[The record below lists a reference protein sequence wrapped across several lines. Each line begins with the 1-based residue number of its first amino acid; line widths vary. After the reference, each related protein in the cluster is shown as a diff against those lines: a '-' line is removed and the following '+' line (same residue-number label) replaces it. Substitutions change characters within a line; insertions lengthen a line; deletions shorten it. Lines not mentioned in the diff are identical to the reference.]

1 MKSILR
7 KSLIL
12 FLALSLTD
20 TLPLIVNA
28 DRLTEEERVRV
39 NVDTNVTTSTPPAK
53 VTQDGETNNVKI
65 DGMDKGEEGG
75 GATGE
80 GKTSTAPL
88 EVNVENN
95 IDIDVGAKMELSAH
109 LIESVQGLNRGT
121 YLPNYD
127 EVKGLDTLETKYS
140 SLVEYRN
147 FDKDK
152 KRDSIFTQD
161 SGSSF
166 SLDYIEALNWLYK
179 HNYVHRFENVNFN
192 FTEKN
197 QDELSGD
204 IIAENSATGGPQSHT
219 LPLELEE
226 DNYVIQYNM
235 FKIPDELKV
244 VDENNKVLVQTKG
257 KVSGEGNLTFSSKG
271 GKVNIITNEA
281 DGIDGTVWEYKVA
294 VVDVENY
301 ISKNVTKVS
310 LSERKEKEEYFF
322 PKKGDKNNTISK
334 KNYLMQ
340 LMKVV
345 DGVEESRPVMF
356 ESRYE
361 LMDYDTG
368 ERAEVAG
375 HLDALKTP
383 FKEHIGSTGVDMGIN
398 DVSVDF
404 NKYAMAKY
412 YVNPNVYELYLTKAF
427 NSGIIKYDELSD
439 EKLKGIITSQ
449 YTFASKTCEQPEKN
463 KNKQDPLN
471 YLSQSDL
478 DNLNK
483 KIESETGLKTGEFD
497 LSFKKNKDGTIEVT
511 VVPKKKSQT
520 SCKDIKNKASEIEE
534 ENKATKVSLTDKNEY
549 KNMLVKSTVSD
560 FGSLI
565 ADRKTEVNEVNESEI
580 VESDGKP
587 DGDNNGTNEGKD
599 DKDGESEDE
608 KLEKKQSPQ
617 VYDLTLKTI
626 LGTEVPEWDN
636 GLGPL
641 RINYMRPINNN
652 NEYNVKNKLG
662 VFGSS
667 WSNPIE
673 SNNSDTK
680 LSGEFKY
687 NPNYKYFNTEELSYI
702 EAVIYAYRAINAY
715 ADEKLPQREVDII
728 MSMYSIN
735 YGSLTAEEIK
745 ALNYLIAKGI
755 IDGDN
760 AAKFTSTQDIS
771 VEDAMILTYRI
782 ANPSAR
788 LTFKTNFGDID
799 AQMLSNGYAQ
809 SKVTM
814 SNYEGV
820 QPELEVI
827 STEPTEYYI
836 IVNKELKNNDYKL
849 STAKFS
855 NEYDSSIQYST
866 KVYTATQLSRLG
878 LKIEKGMYTVHKYVV
893 PWDVTL
899 DKLGYTHTGSN
910 ERIADWID
918 IELGGGFYLI
928 DKDAITSGLSDL
940 SFNRV
945 IPDYTGTSDTVNSGG
960 EVVANISTESNI
972 EEVEEEPKGFFK
984 TFFDSVANVFTTD
997 EKKNIEKEPTTD
1009 KSNTVIDSNGNMKV
1023 RENKDIPDDNDPEGI
1038 LNFSNNLKSIDME
1051 TFNDDGKNTKKV
1063 YIGINSSAKNN
1074 LLFDGHKLFKGG
1086 ELNKEIVTQIKDIES
1101 IKVLESVPK
1110 DQNGHSVSPNKNNT
1124 FIEFIF
1130 PSTNRRSVNELKSLV
1145 KRRLTLT
1152 GESEIKDSDIASYTG
1167 TANGQTLI
1175 SRKELATFGVT
1186 TTKDAPDI
1194 LVHAGTGTYAYLN
1207 TKENYAL
1214 ISNTVM
1220 KFPENSLMIEIN
1232 ADEIYYN
1239 IDIVKSMMNNK
1250 SYYIFNKEGKYQ
1262 IVSSMKDIKEQ
1273 PILNPTTGAHLDTSY
1288 TAHVE
1293 SYVSETTTSLTDKGL
1308 YLNLSS
1314 VAKTPATFFM
1324 SMDASQNKR
1333 RIYGFEPYY
1342 VKSASSKNGKS
1353 ININQVTNQL
1363 SKQNADVLFAENVLI
1378 NNAIVRQEFFVPKK
1392 ETFLYVDNAIKVTE
1406 LTKEKNITAYAEKYL
1421 NFISTMY
1428 DNMSE
1433 DDIRS
1438 EALVFRDANSY
1449 YNNSNFKFEDLL
1461 NRANYEKKDNATV
1474 KKLVDN
1480 AKKGVDTKPFWVLYF
1495 MGKFNVELPAEQGQT
1510 KQRALEKF
1518 QDALIGQFNKRYK
1531 FTGGFKLSNRSHIN
1545 LLDMSYVTETDIKD
1559 KRRYEIKRIYP
1570 TKGGAFMST
1579 DEDLYINVNNAIY
1592 MKLANRNGAR
1602 AYLAPTENKSN
1613 FSKSLAYDSNTLIMD
1628 TYMNNGT
1635 SNTLTEDA
1643 VQSLKYQ
1650 RDITGNMFYLQNGK
1664 LYNPQT
1670 TYYSSLPDGR
1680 VPLETLSNGS
1690 NFTIS
1695 TGTGSEKM
1703 VVLDRAYKDSNG
1715 DLMVKVAKVKLKE
1728 HKKSGALSST
1738 IQQQLFDYYK
1748 SEQNYKTS
1756 LNSLG
1761 QFVNAVNRQA
1771 KPIDRTLKS
1780 SDLPTGLNRI
1790 YFDADD
1796 KMNNTGYR
1804 VLINVQRSLNDG
1816 SFKELVVM
1824 DYKTNSRSVKN
1835 TSSSARL
1842 SYYDSSTLPYNQLK
1856 LPNVPNTGG
1865 SLGLGNNLTAI
1876 TESKYMIYEVFLF
1889 NYGAVS
1895 VDSGNFAQLDLR
1907 TDYVLNTSPVLTD
1920 LVNELVKA
1928 VNRED
1933 IKVDSKKVGDL
1944 VRGDKLLIS
1953 DGSQTPETLTLV
1965 KTATKGYK
1973 GHSHFI
1979 STHTMGNLVSPNDIR
1994 HESSLLISN
2003 YKLLDSVKIWALGQR
2018 RPLYNF
2024 IGNRELNLAKPS
2036 DIEAHKNDIKL
2047 VSLNG
2052 ENKVLVETKSGSKVE
2067 TKKFV
2072 YTGSS
2077 NGTSFTKGETKAIT
2091 SAEQDEGFNYV
2102 LSLYLNSNL
2111 LVKMNNNGY
2120 YVIDGYGSD
2129 GLVNS
2134 SAFTSRTSRF
2144 SGVANSLLTVL
2155 PAYSAVDGRFLGFD
2169 LTELELKSL
2178 RDLFKLEWWSKLF
2191 ENLVVNIEIIA
2202 SAFGFYYV
2210 YALMVMVVLGKSL
2223 QGGFYRLA
2231 FTPVRIMTLGK
2242 LNIDEV
2248 QLRKFIPKC
2257 MFVLVL
2263 LTFTYAGYIREII
2276 LFTEEVRILL
2286 LEYFVYPFTR

>member
-1 MKSILR
+1 MKSILK
-7 KSLIL
+7 KSLL
-12 FLALSLTD
+12 VFLALSLID
-20 TLPLIVNA
+20 PLPLIASA
-28 DRLTEEERVRV
+28 DRLLDEERVKV
-39 NVDTNVTTSTPPAK
+39 NVDTEITTSAF
-53 VTQDGETNNVKI
+53 ETSKDTNDTSI
-65 DGMDKGEEGG
+65 PGLDSGADEG
-75 GATGE
+75 GATGNNQQ
-80 GKTSTAPL
+80 SNSSSN
-88 EVNVENN
+88 VNVVNN
-95 IDIDVGAKMELSAH
+95 ISVDVGAEMELSAH

-121 YLPNYD
+121 YIPNFD
-127 EVKGLDTLETKYS
+127 EVKGLNTLETKYA

-147 FDKDK
+147 FNKEQ
-152 KRDSIFTQD
+152 KRDRIFTQD
-161 SGSSF
+161 TTGTF
-166 SLDYIEALNWLYK
+166 SLEYIEALNWLYE
-179 HNYVHRFENVNFN
+179 HNYIHRFENLKFD
-192 FTEKN
+192 FEEKN
-197 QDELSGD
+197 RDELGGEVV
-204 IIAENSATGGPQSHT
+204 AENSAKGGPEKHT
-219 LPLELEE
+219 LELELPE
-226 DNYVIQYNM
+226 GPYLIKYDM
-235 FKIPDELKV
+235 FEVPDSLKV
-244 VDENNKVLVQTKG
+244 INSKKKVISETSG
-257 KVSGEGNLTFSSKG
+257 KVSGEGVLNFNSDGNKIT
-271 GKVNIITNEA
+271 IIANEA
-281 DGIDGTVWEYKVA
+281 NGIEGTVWEYEVT
-294 VVDVENY
+294 VDEIQNY
-301 ISKNVTKVS
+301 ISKNVTTVS
-310 LSERKEKEEYFF
+310 LTERKEKDEFF
-322 PKKGDKNNTISK
+322 YPKNGNKNNSIPK

-345 DGVEESRPVMF
+345 DGVEQSRPVMF

-361 LMDYDTG
+361 LMDFDSG
-368 ERAEVAG
+368 DRAEVAG
-375 HLDALKTP
+375 YIESLKTP
-383 FKEHIGSTGVDMGIN
+383 FKNQVGSTGIDLGIN
-398 DVSVDF
+398 DVDIDF

-412 YVNPNVYELYLTKAF
+412 YANPNVYELYLSKAF
-427 NSGIIKYDELSD
+427 NSGIIKYDEIAD
-439 EKLKGIITSQ
+439 EKLKKIITNQ
-449 YTFASKTCEQPEKN
+449 YEFASKTCSQSEDSEN
-463 KNKQDPLN
+463 EQDPLD
-471 YLSQSDL
+471 YMTQEDFASFIKYVED
-478 DNLNK
+478 
-483 KIESETGLKTGEFD
+483 EMELKEGEYV
-497 LSFKKNKDGTIEVT
+497 LSFKTSKDGTLEVT
-511 VVPKKKSQT
+511 VNPKDKIKKDNCNSIKDKNGEINEINADGDTAKTVT
-520 SCKDIKNKASEIEE
+520 SFNNYETMLASSSVSDFKGMVADRKLGTVKAQNGAPIDTGEQESEQEHKEEKENKDIKRS
-534 ENKATKVSLTDKNEY
+534 
-549 KNMLVKSTVSD
+549 
-560 FGSLI
+560 
-565 ADRKTEVNEVNESEI
+565 
-580 VESDGKP
+580 KP
-587 DGDNNGTNEGKD
+587 
-599 DKDGESEDE
+599 
-608 KLEKKQSPQ
+608 
-617 VYDLTLKTI
+617 VYDMSIKTI
-626 LGTEVPEWDN
+626 LGTEIPEWNN
-636 GLGPL
+636 GLGPV
-641 RINYMRPINNN
+641 RINYMRPIDNNG
-652 NEYNVKNKLG
+652 EYNVENNLG

-667 WSNPIE
+667 WTNPL
-673 SNNSDTK
+673 STNKANTK
-680 LSGEFKY
+680 LNGEFKY
-687 NPNYKYFNTEELSYI
+687 NPDYKYFNSEELSYI

-735 YGSLTAEEIK
+735 YGSLTEEEVK

-760 AAKFTSTQDIS
+760 AARFTSTQDIS

-836 IVNKELKNNDYKL
+836 IVNNELKKNNYKL

-855 NEYDSSIQYST
+855 NEYDERIQYSS
-866 KVYTATQLSRLG
+866 KVYTAMQLSKLG
-878 LKIEKGMYTVHKYVV
+878 LKIEKGSYTVHKYVV
-893 PWDVTL
+893 PWDINL
-899 DKLGYTHTGSN
+899 DKLGYTHTGSS
-910 ERIADWID
+910 EKIADWID

-928 DKDAITSGLSDL
+928 DKDAITSGISDL

-945 IPDYTGTSDTVNSGG
+945 IPDYTGTSSTVNSGG
-960 EVVANISTESNI
+960 EVVANSSSN
-972 EEVEEEPKGFFK
+972 VAKVDSEEESKGFFRNL
-984 TFFDSVANVFTTD
+984 FDSVANVFSG
-997 EKKNIEKEPTTD
+997 D
-1009 KSNTVIDSNGNMKV
+1009 KSKDTEQTPVGDKPDTVIDSNGNVKV
-1023 RENKDIPDDNDPEGI
+1023 RENENIPDDNDPDGI
-1038 LNFSNNLKSIDME
+1038 LNFVNNLKVLDME
-1051 TFNDDGKNTKKV
+1051 TYEDDGKNTKKV
-1063 YIGINSSAKNN
+1063 YIGVNSSAKNN

-1086 ELNKEIVTQIKDIES
+1086 ELNTEIVTQVKDVES
-1101 IKVLESVPK
+1101 IKVLDSVPT

-1130 PSTNRRSVNELKSLV
+1130 PSTNRRSVTELKSLI

-1152 GESEIKDSDIASYTG
+1152 GESEIKDADIASYTG

-1186 TTKDAPDI
+1186 TSKDSPDI
-1194 LVHAGTGTYAYLN
+1194 LVHASTGTYAYLN
-1207 TKENYAL
+1207 TKDNYAL

-1220 KFPENSLMIEIN
+1220 KFPDNSLMIEIN

-1239 IDIVKSMMNNK
+1239 INIVKSLMNNK
-1250 SYYIFNKEGKYQ
+1250 SFYVFNDEGKYQ

-1273 PILNPTTGAHLDTSY
+1273 PILNPSTGAHLDTAY

-1293 SYVSETTTSLTDKGL
+1293 SYTSETNTSLTDKGI
-1308 YLNLSS
+1308 YLNISS

-1324 SMDASQNKR
+1324 SMNTSQNKR

-1342 VKSASSKNGKS
+1342 VKSASSKEGKS

-1378 NNAIVRQEFFVPKK
+1378 NNAVVRQEFFVPKN

-1421 NFISTMY
+1421 NFISNLY
-1428 DNMSE
+1428 ENMSE

-1449 YNNSNFKFEDLL
+1449 YNNANFKYEDLL
-1461 NRANYEKKDNATV
+1461 NRANYEMKDNPTV
-1474 KKLVDN
+1474 KKLIEN
-1480 AKKGVDTKPFWVLYF
+1480 AKKGVDTKSFWVLYF
-1495 MGKFNVELPAEQGQT
+1495 MGKFTVELPSEEGQT
-1510 KQRALEKF
+1510 QQRALEKF
-1518 QDALIGQFNKRYK
+1518 QDALIDQFNKRHK
-1531 FTGGFKLSNRSHIN
+1531 FSGGFKLSTRKHIN

-1570 TKGGAFMST
+1570 TKSGAFMST
-1579 DEDLYINVNNAIY
+1579 DEDIFINVNNAVY
-1592 MKLANRNGAR
+1592 MKLTNRNGAR
-1602 AYLAPTENKSN
+1602 AYLAPSEIE
-1613 FSKSLAYDSNTLIMD
+1613 SKFRNALATNMSTLTME
-1628 TYMNNGT
+1628 TYMNDGT
-1635 SNTLTEDA
+1635 SNSLTEDA
-1643 VQSLKYQ
+1643 VQALKYQ
-1650 RDITGNMFYLQNGK
+1650 RDITGNMFYMQNGK

-1670 TYYSSLPDGR
+1670 TYYSSLPNGR
-1680 VPLETLSNGS
+1680 IPLETLSNGS
-1690 NFTIS
+1690 NFTLT

-1715 DLMVKVAKVKLKE
+1715 DLMVKVAKVNLKE
-1728 HKKSGALSST
+1728 HKQSGALSSS

-1748 SEQNYKTS
+1748 SEQNYKDS

-1780 SDLPTGLNRI
+1780 SDLPTGLNRV
-1790 YFDADD
+1790 YFDTPNKRND
-1796 KMNNTGYR
+1796 TGYR
-1804 VLINVQRSLNDG
+1804 VLINVHRSLNDG
-1816 SFKELVVM
+1816 SFKELVTM
-1824 DYKTNSRSVKN
+1824 DFKTNSRTVQNDSP
-1835 TSSSARL
+1835 SARL
-1842 SYYDSSTLPYNQLK
+1842 SYYDASTLPYNQLK
-1856 LPNVPNTGG
+1856 LPTKPNNGG
-1865 SLGLGNNLTAI
+1865 SVGLGNNLTAI
-1876 TESKYMIYEVFLF
+1876 TQSKYMIYEVFLF

-1895 VDSGNFAQLDLR
+1895 VDSSNFAQLDLR

-1928 VNRED
+1928 VNREE

-1965 KTATKGYK
+1965 KTATKEYK

-1979 STHTMGNLVSPNDIR
+1979 STHTMGNLVSPNDIK

-2052 ENKVLVETKSGSKVE
+2052 ENKVLVETKNGSKVE

-2077 NGTSFTKGETKAIT
+2077 NGTSFTKGEIKAIT

-2144 SGVANSLLTVL
+2144 NGVANSLLTVL

-2210 YALMVMVVLGKSL
+2210 YALMVLVILGKAL

-2242 LNIDEV
+2242 LNLDDV

-2276 LFTEEVRILL
+2276 LFTEEVRVLL